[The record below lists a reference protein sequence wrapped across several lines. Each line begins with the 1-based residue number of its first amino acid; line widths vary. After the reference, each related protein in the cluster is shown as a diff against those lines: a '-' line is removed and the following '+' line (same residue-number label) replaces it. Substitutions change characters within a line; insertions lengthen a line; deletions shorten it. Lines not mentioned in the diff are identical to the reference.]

1 MKEKCFFALL
11 IIFFI
16 LILGACTNLQA
27 KNDPM
32 SILST
37 SNTTIEDNQESVSS
51 QPTEVDTSGDVYEEL
66 ALNDHHHIQANVQ
79 GEEYTNLESFALEPL
94 PVTIEEVVKI
104 FAPDDSGEGT
114 VKSTEEGTFLI
125 SNKGNHFYISQH
137 RVLFEKEDEAQR
149 QKNDEIINLLN
160 LYAQDNPKNS
170 AQDLDF
176 INRNDAIQLV
186 EDLLKKVGVNLKPIL
201 RAYVSL
207 PAQTIM
213 DYQQDLLKRDQ
224 ETEDKYYD
232 PFGKAFVL
240 DDLGIEDDACFL
252 SFDFSYQGL
261 PIYNGSPT
269 VSYVDGVIPPYH
281 PSLYV
286 LITRQGLQIFDSQA
300 LFFVGQSEHAGNIIT
315 VEDAIDTYQQKYDLV
330 IHPEEYEMRVSSIY
344 LEYVP
349 IEKENGTVLI
359 PYWCFPIEMEFPSG
373 WYTVSSERFN
383 AFTGEDITYGG

>member
-213 DYQQDLLKRDQ
+213 DAYFRISPVTLAQLSQLASKRSIYGVDLMYAVIFFAISIFIL
-224 ETEDKYYD
+224 TTLC
-232 PFGKAFVL
+232 VL
-240 DDLGIEDDACFL
+240 SQCV
-252 SFDFSYQGL
+252 DFSKVYRRRR
-261 PIYNGSPT
+261 S
-269 VSYVDGVIPPYH
+269 
-281 PSLYV
+281 
-286 LITRQGLQIFDSQA
+286 
-300 LFFVGQSEHAGNIIT
+300 
-315 VEDAIDTYQQKYDLV
+315 
-330 IHPEEYEMRVSSIY
+330 IH
-344 LEYVP
+344 
-349 IEKENGTVLI
+349 G
-359 PYWCFPIEMEFPSG
+359 
-373 WYTVSSERFN
+373 
-383 AFTGEDITYGG
+383 

>member
-1 MKEKCFFALL
+1 M
-11 IIFFI
+11 
-16 LILGACTNLQA
+16 
-27 KNDPM
+27 
-32 SILST
+32 ST

-286 LITRQGLQIFDSQA
+286 LITRQGLQIFDGQA